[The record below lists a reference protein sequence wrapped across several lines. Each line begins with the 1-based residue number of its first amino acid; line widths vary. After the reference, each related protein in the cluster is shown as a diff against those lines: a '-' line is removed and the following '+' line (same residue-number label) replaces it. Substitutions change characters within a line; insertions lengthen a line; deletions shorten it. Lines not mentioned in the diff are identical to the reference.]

1 MLNSNVAMV
10 SLVLTCAG
18 CCLLLGCLLM
28 VAMVD
33 SALPDAHPNLPYI
46 GTCVFVSVSE
56 VNVIRVHA
64 KQHLSIIRHMSCI
77 AFFKKLSHRIFIV
90 V

>member
-18 CCLLLGCLLM
+18 CSLLLGCLLM

-33 SALPDAHPNLPYI
+33 NALPDAHPNLPYI
-46 GTCVFVSVSE
+46 GTCVYVSVSE
-56 VNVIRVHA
+56 DKMVYVYPQNNIC
-64 KQHLSIIRHMSCI
+64 L
-77 AFFKKLSHRIFIV
+77 
-90 V
+90 

>member
-18 CCLLLGCLLM
+18 CSLLLGCLLM

-33 SALPDAHPNLPYI
+33 NALPDAHPNLPYI
-46 GTCVFVSVSE
+46 GTCVCE
-56 VNVIRVHA
+56 
-64 KQHLSIIRHMSCI
+64 
-77 AFFKKLSHRIFIV
+77 
-90 V
+90 